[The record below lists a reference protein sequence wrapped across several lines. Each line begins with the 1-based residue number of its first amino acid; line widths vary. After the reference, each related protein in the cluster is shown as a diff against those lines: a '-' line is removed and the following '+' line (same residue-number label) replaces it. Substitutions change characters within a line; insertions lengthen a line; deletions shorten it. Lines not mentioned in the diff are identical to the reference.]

1 MLRRRVITKLMCDF
15 ELDFKSI
22 ESDFNIDFQTYFAW
36 GIKNLTEMIE
46 DKLVSIEN
54 DRLKVTDMGQLLIR
68 NIAMN
73 FDGYI
78 ERREDKAR
86 YSRTV

>member
-1 MLRRRVITKLMCDF
+1 
-15 ELDFKSI
+15 
-22 ESDFNIDFQTYFAW
+22 
-36 GIKNLTEMIE
+36 MIE

-68 NIAMN
+68 NIVMN